1 MKFINYIAQGAAM
14 YKAFSWKIARATAL
28 LLLFGMFMLMYVT
41 GPQEAAVMDE
51 IAHIPAG
58 YSYVQY
64 QDMRINPEHP
74 PLLKDISGLPL
85 LFLDLNFP
93 ETSAAWQT

>member
-1 MKFINYIAQGAAM
+1 MQFINHIARGATL

-41 GPQEAAVMDE
+41 APQEAAIMDE

-58 YSYVQY
+58 
-64 QDMRINPEHP
+64 
-74 PLLKDISGLPL
+74 
-85 LFLDLNFP
+85 
-93 ETSAAWQT
+93 